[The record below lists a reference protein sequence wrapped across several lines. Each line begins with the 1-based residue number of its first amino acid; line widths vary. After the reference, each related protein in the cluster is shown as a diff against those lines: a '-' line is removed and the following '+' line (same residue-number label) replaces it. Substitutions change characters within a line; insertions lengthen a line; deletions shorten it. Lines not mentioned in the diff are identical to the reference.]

1 MAYTPFYTG
10 GWKDYPNTT
19 TPITAAALNHIEE
32 GIQAAAQ
39 SGGGGTTF
47 ISKQGG
53 PRTENY
59 YIEIYKH
66 DVAGATSLSNE
77 YKLTDPYYYYTME
90 GWMRMQ
96 TLDDNAFGMSS
107 ASVDVNAFD
116 DINGT
121 DFFERGTNPS
131 GLWTWFPEMCLLGN
145 CFGDTA
151 HSYRIFEP
159 ILNTD
164 PRFLLSRPWATLNPL
179 TSGTLAGTLILRSSV
194 ISIPVTDDTLKF
206 TNEDIDTLS
215 VYFRIKIDQVRKESL
230 G

>member
-19 TPITAAALNHIEE
+19 TPITAAALNHME
-32 GIQAAAQ
+32 GGIAAAAQ

-47 ISKQGG
+47 IARQGG

-66 DVAGATSLSNE
+66 DVAGAASLSNE
-77 YKLTDPYYYYTME
+77 YQLTNPYYYYTME

-96 TLDDNAFGMSS
+96 TLEDNAFGMRS
-107 ASVDVNAFD
+107 ANVSVNAFD
-116 DINGT
+116 GINGE
-121 DFFERGTNPS
+121 DFFDFFSNPS
-131 GLWTWFPEMCLLGN
+131 GRWTWFPEMCLLGT
-145 CFGDTA
+145 CPEA
-151 HSYRIFEP
+151 SVSSYRIFEP
-159 ILNTD
+159 IQSSN
-164 PRFLLSRPWATLNPL
+164 PRFLLSRPWATLGPL
-179 TSGTLAGTLILRSSV
+179 ASGALAGTIWLSSEV

-215 VYFRIKIDQVRKESL
+215 VYFRIKIDQVRKESV

>member
-10 GWKDYPNTT
+10 GWKDYPDTT
-19 TPITAAALNHIEE
+19 TPITAAALNHMDE
-32 GIQAAAQ
+32 GIAAAVQ
-39 SGGGGTTF
+39 SGGGATF

-66 DVAGATSLSNE
+66 DVAGATSLSNAYE
-77 YKLTDPYYYYTME
+77 LTDPYYYYTME

-96 TLDDNAFGMSS
+96 TLDDNAFGMYSDV
-107 ASVDVNAFD
+107 AFVNAFD
-116 DINGT
+116 GITGA

-131 GLWTWFPEMCLLGN
+131 GLWTWFPEMCLLGT
-145 CFGDTA
+145 CYETTVD
-151 HSYRIFEP
+151 SYRIFDP
-159 ILNTD
+159 ISYTD
-164 PRFLLSRPWATLNPL
+164 PRLLLSRPWATLVPR
-179 TSGTLAGTLILRSSV
+179 TSGTLAGTIELHSSV

-215 VYFRIKIDQVRKESL
+215 VYFRIKIDQVRKERL

>member
-19 TPITAAALNHIEE
+19 TPITAAALNHIEG
-32 GIQAAAQ
+32 GIAAAAQ

-47 ISKQGG
+47 IARQGG

-77 YKLTDPYYYYTME
+77 YELTNPYYYYTME

-96 TLDDNAFGMSS
+96 TLEDNAFGMRS
-107 ASVDVNAFD
+107 ANVSVNAFD
-116 DINGT
+116 GINGE
-121 DFFERGTNPS
+121 DFFDFFSNPS
-131 GLWTWFPEMCLLGN
+131 GRWTWFPEMCLLGT
-145 CFGDTA
+145 CPEAAVDSF
-151 HSYRIFEP
+151 RIFEP
-159 ILNTD
+159 MQSSN
-164 PRFLLSRPWATLNPL
+164 PRFLLSRPWATLGPL
-179 TSGTLAGTLILRSSV
+179 ASGALAGTIWLSSEV

-215 VYFRIKIDQVRKESL
+215 VYFRIKIDQVRKESV

>member
-32 GIQAAAQ
+32 GIKAAAQ

-47 ISKQGG
+47 VSKQGG

-59 YIEIYKH
+59 YFEIYKH
-66 DVAGATSLSNE
+66 DVANATTLSNE
-77 YKLTDPYYYYTME
+77 YELTDPYYYYTIE

-96 TLDDNAFGMSS
+96 SLETNDFGMYISS
-107 ASVDVNAFD
+107 VSVNAFD
-116 DINGT
+116 GISGTAFYDHAINT
-121 DFFERGTNPS
+121 S
-131 GLWTWFPEMCLLGN
+131 GSWIWFPEMCLLGTCPGTN
-145 CFGDTA
+145 TD
-151 HSYRIFEP
+151 SYRVFTP
-159 ILNTD
+159 ISNTD
-164 PRFLLSRPWATLNPL
+164 PRFLLSRPWATLVPMA
-179 TSGTLAGTLILRSSV
+179 SGTLAGTIFLKSGI

-215 VYFRIKIDQVRKESL
+215 VYFRIKIDQVRKEGL

>member
-19 TPITAAALNHIEE
+19 TPITAAALNHIEG
-32 GIQAAAQ
+32 GIAAAAQ

-47 ISKQGG
+47 IARQGG

-77 YKLTDPYYYYTME
+77 YELTNPYYYYTME

-96 TLDDNAFGMSS
+96 TLKDNAFGMHS
-107 ASVDVNAFD
+107 ANVSVNAFD
-116 DINGT
+116 GIDGE
-121 DFFERGTNPS
+121 DFFDYYTNPS
-131 GLWTWFPEMCLLGN
+131 GLWTWFPETCLLGT
-145 CFGDTA
+145 CPEAAADSF
-151 HSYRIFEP
+151 RIFEP
-159 ILNTD
+159 MQSSN
-164 PRFLLSRPWATLNPL
+164 PRFLLSRPWATLGPL
-179 TSGTLAGTLILRSSV
+179 ASGALAGTILLSSEV

-215 VYFRIKIDQVRKESL
+215 VYFRIKIDQVRKESVD
-230 G
+230 

>member
-32 GIQAAAQ
+32 GIEAAAQ
-39 SGGGGTTF
+39 SGGGGATF
-47 ISKQGG
+47 IARQGG
-53 PRTENY
+53 PRTKNY

-66 DVAGATSLSNE
+66 DVAGADSLSTE
-77 YKLTDPYYYYTME
+77 YELTNPYYYYTME

-96 TLDDNAFGMSS
+96 TLEDNAFGMLS
-107 ASVDVNAFD
+107 ANVSVNAFD
-116 DINGT
+116 GINGE
-121 DFFERGTNPS
+121 DFFDYYTNPS
-131 GLWTWFPEMCLLGN
+131 GRWTWFPEMCLLGT
-145 CFGDTA
+145 CPKA
-151 HSYRIFEP
+151 SVSSYRIFEP
-159 ILNTD
+159 ILYTN
-164 PRFLLSRPWATLNPL
+164 PRFLLSRPWATLGPL
-179 TSGTLAGTLILRSSV
+179 ASGALAGTIWLNSSV

-215 VYFRIKIDQVRKESL
+215 VYFRIKIDQVRKESV

>member
-19 TPITAAALNHIEE
+19 TPITAAALNHMDE
-32 GIQAAAQ
+32 GIAAAAQ

-47 ISKQGG
+47 ISRQGG
-53 PRTENY
+53 PRTDNY

-77 YKLTDPYYYYTME
+77 YQLTNPYYYYTME

-96 TLDDNAFGMSS
+96 TLEENAFGMRS
-107 ASVDVNAFD
+107 ANVSVNVFDGVNSE
-116 DINGT
+116 
-121 DFFERGTNPS
+121 DFFDPVTNPS
-131 GLWTWFPEMCLLGN
+131 GRWTWIPEMCLLGT
-145 CFGDTA
+145 CPEA
-151 HSYRIFEP
+151 SASSYRIFEP
-159 ILNTD
+159 IQSSN
-164 PRFLLSRPWATLNPL
+164 PRFLLSRPWATLDPQP
-179 TSGTLAGTLILRSSV
+179 TGTLAGTILLSSSI

-215 VYFRIKIDQVRKESL
+215 VYFRIKIDQVRRE
-230 G
+230 GIG

>member
-39 SGGGGTTF
+39 SGGRGTTF

-77 YKLTDPYYYYTME
+77 YELTNPYYYYTME

-96 TLDDNAFGMSS
+96 TLEDNAFGMRS
-107 ASVDVNAFD
+107 ANVSVNAFD
-116 DINGT
+116 GINGE
-121 DFFERGTNPS
+121 DFFDFFSNPS
-131 GLWTWFPEMCLLGN
+131 GRWTWFPEMCLLGT
-145 CFGDTA
+145 CPKATVDSF
-151 HSYRIFEP
+151 RIFEP
-159 ILNTD
+159 IQSSN
-164 PRFLLSRPWATLNPL
+164 PRFLLSRPWATLGPQA
-179 TSGTLAGTLILRSSV
+179 SGALAGIIWLDSSV

-215 VYFRIKIDQVRKESL
+215 VYFRIKIDQVRKESV